1 MAYETRWGKAPRS
14 GSNLN
19 GVGKVKNGK
28 FESDFFTVDCLDFEF
43 EKKVVRYVAS
53 NRLAAKRVHSLM
65 TKEPTT
71 IPWLETFTQDDVFFD
86 IGANVGMYSI
96 YASAV
101 TGCRTYGFEPE
112 ALNYGELNKNI
123 FINRLHDRVTAYNI
137 AISNEVRVGELFL
150 GAFGYSYSHHDFNE
164 STWSGDH
171 YFGDKA
177 TKMNERL
184 HQGCVSL
191 PVDDLVLKHGLP
203 QPNHIKIDVDGL
215 EDRVFAGMRQVL
227 RAPELK
233 SVLIEI
239 DFQHDKC
246 SAIIDEMLAEGWRYS
261 LAQLRT
267 NRKMIFS
274 EEDIVRMRAKKKGG
288 LNYIFF
294 KDEFYDQYFEQFLKD
309 YDPPM
314 KAKAGA

>member
-1 MAYETRWGKAPRS
+1 MTYETKWGQAPRS
-14 GSNLN
+14 GASLN
-19 GVGKVKNGK
+19 SLGKVRNAK
-28 FESDFFTVDCLDFEF
+28 FESDFFSVDCLDFEF

-96 YASAV
+96 FASAV

-123 FINRLHDRVTAYNI
+123 FINRLHSRVTAYNI

-164 STWSGDH
+164 STWAEDH
-171 YFGDKA
+171 FFGDKS
-177 TKMNERL
+177 TKIGERL

-191 PVDDLVLKHGLP
+191 PIDDLVMKHGLP

-239 DFQHDKC
+239 DFQHEKC

-267 NRKMIFS
+267 NRKVIFT
-274 EEDIVRMRAKKKGG
+274 EDEIKRMRAKKKGG
-288 LNYIFF
+288 LNYIFY
-294 KDEFYDQYFEQFLKD
+294 KDDFYDRYFEQFLKD
-309 YDPPM
+309 YVPPM
-314 KAKAGA
+314 AVKA

>member
-1 MAYETRWGKAPRS
+1 MTYETKWGQAPRS
-14 GSNLN
+14 GANLN
-19 GVGKVKNGK
+19 GLGKVRNAK
-28 FESDFFTVDCLDFEF
+28 FESDFFSVDCLDFEF

-96 YASAV
+96 FASAV

-123 FINRLHDRVTAYNI
+123 FINRLHSRVTAYNI

-164 STWSGDH
+164 STWAEDH
-171 YFGDKA
+171 FFGDKS
-177 TKMNERL
+177 TKISERL

-191 PVDDLVLKHGLP
+191 PIDDLVMKHGLP

-239 DFQHDKC
+239 DFQHEKC
-246 SAIIDEMLAEGWRYS
+246 AAIIDEMLAEGWRYS

-267 NRKMIFS
+267 NRKVIFT
-274 EEDIVRMRAKKKGG
+274 EDEIKRMRAKKKGG
-288 LNYIFF
+288 LNYIFY
-294 KDEFYDQYFEQFLKD
+294 KDDFYDRYFEQFLKD
-309 YDPPM
+309 YVPPLAV
-314 KAKAGA
+314 KA